1 MFKWLET
8 ANQNYVTVATAV
20 IALVLTV
27 IVARYAM
34 IPYHAAKRE
43 KRILDTRT
51 WDSILRGLQ
60 TDRAARYFGAIEA
73 SVGWFDRVYGP
84 KLISYRAFDRAL
96 LFAFIYAILTVL
108 IGWTI
113 FDAGQLGGVAF
124 MPEGLPFWLRMV
136 SLASTMAFVALVCAT
151 YIFETQF
158 KTAIAARLAEA
169 LGRSTRHTGPLARIK
184 ESFTLHTHLETIKLL
199 TALIHLLIAIGIF
212 GGAVAI
218 ASAVARIDAGAFAI
232 TAAIIGALAIA
243 GAVANASSAAGAVA
257 IVIVIVLFFAIG
269 SFFASTPVSSFP
281 YFQFDSSTLSDRQ
294 IINYT
299 TIILFLTVLPLLNA
313 LADFLSIAATRS
325 FLRRIAAQ
333 RKTAVQVLVGVGIDL
348 VIAAL
353 CLGLLLGSIIVTL
366 DLWRDLAPATLTF
379 DWRAYRDELC
389 AGDWQRGTML
399 WLMLSTTL
407 APTALHLAAGF
418 GAVFAHSAQIDEKIA
433 AILRPARDALV
444 AKYGAEAFE
453 SDHEAR
459 TKSVLN
465 ADLRHS
471 LEDLLGH
478 KEGAQRWLTV
488 ALFIGFMVL
497 MMGAVILA
505 ANQFALP
512 QLCPGP

>member
-1 MFKWLET
+1 MFEWLET

-84 KLISYRAFDRAL
+84 KLISYGAFDRAL
-96 LFAFIYAILTVL
+96 LFAFVYAIFTLL
-108 IGWTI
+108 IGWAI

-124 MPEGLPFWLRMV
+124 MPEGLPFWRRM
-136 SLASTMAFVALVCAT
+136 ASFATIMASCALVFAVSKFQPQ
-151 YIFETQF
+151 I
-158 KTAIAARLAEA
+158 KPAIAARLAA
-169 LGRSTRHTGPLARIK
+169 PLDRAMRQTGPLARIK
-184 ESFTLHTHLETIKLL
+184 RVTLHNAPETIYSLML
-199 TALIHLLIAIGIF
+199 IGAVAVTAAVAVAVA
-212 GGAVAI
+212 GAVAI
-218 ASAVARIDAGAFAI
+218 AGAGVGTIAIAIVGAGA
-232 TAAIIGALAIA
+232 GA
-243 GAVANASSAAGAVA
+243 GS
-257 IVIVIVLFFAIG
+257 IVIVGAGAGLV
-269 SFFASTPVSSFP
+269 FFASTPISSFP
-281 YFQFDSSTLSDRQ
+281 YFQIDFGILSDDQIIVLTTLS
-294 IINYT
+294 
-299 TIILFLTVLPLLNA
+299 LFFFVLPLLNA
-313 LADFLSIAATRS
+313 FADFLSIAVTRS

-353 CLGLLLGSIIVTL
+353 CLGLLLGLIIVTL
-366 DLWRDLAPATLTF
+366 DLWRAFAPTTLPF
-379 DWRAYRDELC
+379 DWRAYRDTLC

-418 GAVFAHSAQIDEKIA
+418 GAVFAHSGQIDEKIA

-444 AKYGAEAFE
+444 AKYGAVAFE
-453 SDHEAR
+453 TDHEAR
-459 TKSVLN
+459 AKSVLN

-471 LEDLLGH
+471 LEDFLGH
-478 KEGAQRWLTV
+478 KEAAQRWLTV

-505 ANQFALP
+505 AHQFALP
-512 QLCPGP
+512 QLCPGL